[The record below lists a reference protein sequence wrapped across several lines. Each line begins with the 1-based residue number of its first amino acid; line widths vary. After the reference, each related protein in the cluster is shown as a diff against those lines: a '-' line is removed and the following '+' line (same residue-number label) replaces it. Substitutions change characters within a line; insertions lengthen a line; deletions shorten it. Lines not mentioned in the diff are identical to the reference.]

1 MRSRAGIGRRGL
13 GLGLAAV
20 LAVAALVTRYSRAQE
35 VVVRALGTGDLHV
48 AAAAVERLADGLAQI
63 SQGRVRM
70 AIEPD
75 APDTAAVAAGL
86 RSGAATLGWVRVAEL
101 ADLVPEVA
109 ALSVPF
115 LFRDPEKALAI
126 LDVASLG
133 PLLDDQ
139 LRKQGLEPLGYLN
152 VGALRLAGAA
162 APSIPDLAGQ
172 RVMARPGPLRAV
184 AFGALGAELMAGGM
198 AGDTG
203 SAPLAELRTD
213 DLAAAGTRGPL
224 ALVEQPHAYD
234 LVVLCAGRERFE
246 EFAPD
251 VREML
256 RGQVRETATWQRGGT
271 AQLDAAALA
280 GLRQQGAQVTP
291 LPEEQLGQAHARVKA
306 AVIEALKG
314 ADPSIVRTVLA
325 YAD

>member
-1 MRSRAGIGRRGL
+1 
-13 GLGLAAV
+13 
-20 LAVAALVTRYSRAQE
+20 
-35 VVVRALGTGDLHV
+35 
-48 AAAAVERLADGLAQI
+48 
-63 SQGRVRM
+63 M

-75 APDTAAVAAGL
+75 AADTAAVVEGL
-86 RSGAATLGWVRVAEL
+86 RSGEATLGWVRVAEI

-126 LDVASLG
+126 LDAASLG

-162 APSIPDLAGQ
+162 APDPRPRGPADRGS
-172 RVMARPGPLRAV
+172 ARRALRGV
-184 AFGALGAELMAGGM
+184 AFGALGAELVAGGM
-198 AGDTG
+198 AGEQAA
-203 SAPLAELRTD
+203 APLVELRTD
-213 DLAAAGTRGPL
+213 DLAAAGTAGPR
-224 ALVEQPHAYD
+224 ALVRSAARLRSRRPLRRPRTFRGA
-234 LVVLCAGRERFE
+234 L
-246 EFAPD
+246 APD

-256 RGQVRETATWQRGGT
+256 RGYAPGDGTLAARRHGAARSRG
-271 AQLDAAALA
+271 AARPAAA
-280 GLRQQGAQVTP
+280 GRAQVAP
-291 LPEEQLGQAHARVKA
+291 LPEEQLGQAHERVKA
-306 AVIEALKG
+306 AVAEALSG